1 MASPDPL
8 YKIVIRSIA
17 EGPSCHYPALF
28 GSRSSLD
35 PKPGLISVE
44 MQFDICQELY
54 REGVTSGCAYALDR
68 LDKCLSAINTF
79 LDFLQLGHK
88 RIDLH
93 KMFELINGKIISS
106 RTAIPDADIIDFGLP
121 PTTTTQPWNY
131 HGIKQLSDKLS
142 EAFAVKLSSGSIPV
156 NCVNI
161 GLNLASF
168 LMDSG
173 WYVAATKVLSALED
187 CFKGTLSPLA
197 RNEIHTK
204 QLHALSEY
212 RQFDL
217 GGEVLKKLSVF
228 TGNQMANSSSELC
241 EISNYFYWRSLFPD
255 SHEFGMRAIKSV
267 SHTTPSRVAID
278 VLRQAGKA
286 NVVRRQFYL
295 AHLLLGEALLYAQ
308 EIFGKHHLRYADCL
322 MDFGFYLLNVDEVG
336 KSVQAY
342 QEALSIRESIL
353 GHHNLLVAKAYEELA
368 YATYVHEYSSGHFE
382 KAKKHAEASLQIMHN
397 IIPSN
402 HLLVAS
408 SQRVLALILEEIA
421 IDELAQPVDKIA
433 SKGMLAHA
441 EKLHLSAVSL
451 STKAFGEKNVQTAKH
466 YGNLGRLY
474 QTMERFSE
482 AEKMHLKAIQI
493 KEALLGRD
501 DYEVALSIGHL
512 ASLYNYDLDE
522 FNKAEELYLRSV
534 SIALRLF
541 GPAYSGLEYDYRG
554 LIRIYEETADFENV
568 YKYINM
574 LRDWKELKN
583 ARETESCDNVG
594 ANRTA
599 RPITQ
604 ILKEIDQHPEIQ
616 KGIEKTVTD
625 LAATLAA
632 GGPAATIPVPSSH
645 NLSSHRVNST

>member
-1 MASPDPL
+1 
-8 YKIVIRSIA
+8 
-17 EGPSCHYPALF
+17 
-28 GSRSSLD
+28 
-35 PKPGLISVE
+35 
-44 MQFDICQELY
+44 
-54 REGVTSGCAYALDR
+54 
-68 LDKCLSAINTF
+68 
-79 LDFLQLGHK
+79 
-88 RIDLH
+88 
-93 KMFELINGKIISS
+93 MFELINGKIISS

-142 EAFAVKLSSGSIPV
+142 EAFVDKLSSGSIPV

-295 AHLLLGEALLYAQ
+295 AHLLLCEALLYAQ
-308 EIFGKHHLRYADCL
+308 EIFGKQHLRYADCL

-421 IDELAQPVDKIA
+421 IDDLGDKKA
-433 SKGMLAHA
+433 SQGMLAHA
-441 EKLHLSAVSL
+441 EKLHLSAVNL

-474 QTMERFSE
+474 QTMERYTE
-482 AEKMHLKAIQI
+482 AEQMHLKAIDI
-493 KEALLGRD
+493 KETLLGRD

-522 FNKAEELYLRSV
+522 FNKAEELYLRSIE
-534 SIALRLF
+534 IALRLF

-554 LIRIYEETADFENV
+554 LIRVYEETRDWNNV
-568 YKYINM
+568 YKYIHALNM
-574 LRDWKELKN
+574 WKDLKSARDQN
-583 ARETESCDNVG
+583 GGCDESFPG
-594 ANRTA
+594 SKTA
-599 RPITQ
+599 PRPLQQ
-604 ILKEIDQHPEIQ
+604 ILKMIDQQHHNKNESN
-616 KGIEKTVTD
+616 
-625 LAATLAA
+625 
-632 GGPAATIPVPSSH
+632 PVI
-645 NLSSHRVNST
+645 